1 MLLSF
6 LIINYMK
13 NFKSILAIVVLAAIS
28 YSCNNS
34 AVQKMMQEPETGII
48 VSDEN
53 KAKFEDQINTFRTFT
68 KAFHDEDINQLMSVV
83 ADSIQWSP
91 PEYNGGETVGYDGF
105 KAVVSAYFENFDD
118 ITFNE
123 AEGLIGSDNA
133 YWSGSLYSTGEINT
147 DPNVMRVYGTWV
159 CQHTETGATVY
170 NKWYAVLGFND
181 DGKIATFSDWFD
193 VTGMQTQIEKFVESN
208 LD

>member
-1 MLLSF
+1 
-6 LIINYMK
+6 MK
-13 NFKSILAIVVLAAIS
+13 NFKSILAIVILAAIS

-68 KAFHDEDINQLMSVV
+68 QAFHDEDINQLMSVV
-83 ADSIQWSP
+83 TDSIQWSP
-91 PEYNGGETVGYDGF
+91 PEYNGGVTVGYDGF
-105 KAVVSAYFENFDD
+105 KAAVLNYFDNFDD

-133 YWSGSLYSTGEINT
+133 YWSGSLYSSGETNT
-147 DPNVMRVYGTWV
+147 DPNVMRVYGTFS
-159 CQHTETGATVY
+159 CLHTETGATVY
-170 NKWYAVLGFND
+170 NKWYAVLAFND

-193 VTGMQTQIEKFVESN
+193 VSGMQTQIEKFVESN
-208 LD
+208 QD

>member
-1 MLLSF
+1 
-6 LIINYMK
+6 MK
-13 NFKSILAIVVLAAIS
+13 KFKSILAIVILAAIS

-34 AVQKMMQEPETGII
+34 AVLKVMEEPEKGIV
-48 VSDEN
+48 VSEED
-53 KAKFEDQINTFRTFT
+53 KAKFQEQIDVFRTFT
-68 KAFHDEDINQLMSVV
+68 KGFYDEDIDLLMSVV
-83 ADSIQWSP
+83 ADSVQWSP
-91 PEYNGGETVGYDGF
+91 PEYNGGEIVGYDGF
-105 KAVVSAYFENFDD
+105 KAIVLAYFENYDE

-133 YWSGSLYSTGEINT
+133 FWSGSLYSTGEINT

-159 CQHTETGATVY
+159 CHHTETGATVY

-193 VTGMQTQIEKFVESN
+193 VSGMQTQVQNFVESN
-208 LD
+208 EK